1 VSGIAD
7 SYIKYFTMAE
17 TGQQEQ
23 QLADELAQL
32 SAQKEEEK
40 KEQPKDFQPEQQ

>member
-1 VSGIAD
+1 
-7 SYIKYFTMAE
+7 MAE

-32 SAQKEEEK
+32 SVQTEEK
-40 KEQPKDFQPEQQ
+40 KEEQPEDVEPEQE